1 MVSNSL
7 EKNNQNN
14 YSSFKYFDNISRFLE
29 YSISTKNLLTKDSL
43 LEFERYY
50 YSYLDNF
57 DKIMSKNYLEQSK
70 EIIEIILKKKNLK
83 VLDIGCGCGTES
95 IWFAINNA
103 DVTGLELNKERLEV
117 ANERKRNFEKQ
128 FEVKIKA
135 NFVLAD
141 IFDYVEKM
149 KEEYFDII
157 WMEQTYHHV
166 EPRSK
171 LALVL
176 RNLLKKDGFV
186 IISESNGLNP
196 FLQLTLL
203 KQRGL
208 KTIKTY
214 TNSNGLEKM
223 FGIERITRKSSL
235 IKYFT
240 SKGFHKLS
248 SRYYRV
254 LPNNINLRSFTFL
267 EYLSTKLFP
276 FIFIHY
282 NVVFKKMD

>member
-1 MVSNSL
+1 MGKTPAKASV
-7 EKNNQNN
+7 
-14 YSSFKYFDNISRFLE
+14 
-29 YSISTKNLLTKDSL
+29 
-43 LEFERYY
+43 
-50 YSYLDNF
+50 
-57 DKIMSKNYLEQSK
+57 
-70 EIIEIILKKKNLK
+70 LK
-83 VLDIGCGCGTES
+83 
-95 IWFAINNA
+95 
-103 DVTGLELNKERLEV
+103 
-117 ANERKRNFEKQ
+117 
-128 FEVKIKA
+128 
-135 NFVLAD
+135 
-141 IFDYVEKM
+141 
-149 KEEYFDII
+149 
-157 WMEQTYHHV
+157 
-166 EPRSK
+166 
-171 LALVL
+171 
-176 RNLLKKDGFV
+176 NLLKKDGFV
-186 IISESNGLNP
+186 IIPESNGLNP

-203 KQRGL
+203 KQRGI

-282 NVVFKKMD
+282 NVANGSDVLIFINDFYFYLYIIFYDLKKIKIKL